1 VRTPITIT
9 GSIPLEDRGYSGGIG
24 ISHPALL
31 FVYLL
36 RTSLAQKGVVITGK
50 SRTTGAEKSTHV
62 DHGSPDLGSRTV
74 SAPFQMRSRHCN
86 HRPSVHRC
94 ANVEAESESLH

>member
-1 VRTPITIT
+1 MTIV
-9 GSIPLEDRGYSGGIG
+9 GSIPLEDRGYTGAIG

-50 SRTTGAEKSTHV
+50 SRTTGNVTQSTGDCPV
-62 DHGSPDLGSRTV
+62 P
-74 SAPFQMRSRHCN
+74 APT
-86 HRPSVHRC
+86 P
-94 ANVEAESESLH
+94 AG